1 MLFQERALQ
10 EGVHAMIQ
18 VLEDNLIANRQP
30 KSRAVSLVEQ
40 FLNHPDI
47 KKAISEI
54 SKQQFGWGVKQQLIM
69 AAVLGHA
76 QEMVAEHKLKRNK
89 VSLVVMQVTPNPIS
103 LLHLLGTRTR
113 TRHQSHCSYFRR
125 SSTRCFVPRKGWFEP
140 LPTFWEWQAR
150 RVCRLR

>member
-10 EGVHAMIQ
+10 DGVHAMIQ

-30 KSRAVSLVEQ
+30 KSRAVLLVMQ

-69 AAVLGHA
+69 ASGLGHA

-89 VSLVVMQVTPNPIS
+89 VSLEVMQVTPNPIS
-103 LLHLLGTRTR
+103 
-113 TRHQSHCSYFRR
+113 
-125 SSTRCFVPRKGWFEP
+125 CF
-140 LPTFWEWQAR
+140 TS
-150 RVCRLR
+150 

>member
-10 EGVHAMIQ
+10 DGVHAMIQ

-30 KSRAVSLVEQ
+30 KSRAVLLVMQ

-89 VSLVVMQVTPNPIS
+89 VSLEVIAGHSKSDLPASPPRNA
-103 LLHLLGTRTR
+103 H
-113 TRHQSHCSYFRR
+113 SH
-125 SSTRCFVPRKGWFEP
+125 STSIPLFVFS
-140 LPTFWEWQAR
+140 
-150 RVCRLR
+150 